1 MSKDTVRVL
10 GEFPCELH
18 SSQLPTKADII
29 KAIFFEQKSKK
40 IAKEPAI
47 NIVVHQ
53 INKIWQS
60 AKIPTISLNTVR
72 QQLKNYFGYYYRL
85 STCDSSRAKNE
96 DHKKVFKVRCNF

>member
-10 GEFPCELH
+10 CELPCELQ

-29 KAIFFEQKSKK
+29 KAIFFEQKSQK
-40 IAKEPAI
+40 ITKELAI

-72 QQLKNYFGYYYRL
+72 QKLKNYFGCYYRL

-96 DHKKVFKVRCNF
+96 DHKSVFKVRCIF